1 MCSVIQGDNNL
12 LRPLFKCH
20 FCRYQLEG
28 IQVYDGGWQVALIGR
43 TAVRMLAVSTATG
56 LFELDTEPGYL
67 GVKEDHD
74 DPRFGELQVNRHQ
87 RNTVAMRENTVCL
100 ESGPCTGGV
109 TVKRKPET
117 RALSFVFLFSVFK
130 SASRL
135 VLTDTLTPTV
145 KHSISALTTLSRQGE
160 HEEEHWSHRNGLKP
174 GTKPGCFP
182 IPWVSRAVL
191 PTGKERGAAEHAS
204 IPARPEKARKKSCTP
219 PDTVGCAVIDLIHGS
234 ADD

>member
-1 MCSVIQGDNNL
+1 M
-12 LRPLFKCH
+12 
-20 FCRYQLEG
+20 
-28 IQVYDGGWQVALIGR
+28 
-43 TAVRMLAVSTATG
+43 
-56 LFELDTEPGYL
+56 
-67 GVKEDHD
+67 
-74 DPRFGELQVNRHQ
+74 
-87 RNTVAMRENTVCL
+87 CL

-117 RALSFVFLFSVFK
+117 RALSFAFLFSVFK

-219 PDTVGCAVIDLIHGS
+219 PDTVGCAVIDSFTVRQTTERSQRDLAASGMFFNHQGCDS
-234 ADD
+234 PKSRTELPVVLCKGTGRREAQGARGTTPGPSCATPEVGG

>member
-1 MCSVIQGDNNL
+1 
-12 LRPLFKCH
+12 
-20 FCRYQLEG
+20 
-28 IQVYDGGWQVALIGR
+28 
-43 TAVRMLAVSTATG
+43 MLADSTATG
-56 LFELDTEPGYL
+56 LFELDTEPGYS

-74 DPRFGELQVNRHQ
+74 DPRFGGASGQQASTQHSGNE
-87 RNTVAMRENTVCL
+87 RNTVSL
-100 ESGPCTGGV
+100 EAGPCTGGV

-117 RALSFVFLFSVFK
+117 RALSFAFLLSDFK

-145 KHSISALTTLSRQGE
+145 KHSISALTTLSQQGE
-160 HEEEHWSHRNGLKP
+160 HEEEHWSHRNGLKQ

-182 IPWVSRAVL
+182 IPWVTRAVL

-204 IPARPEKARKKSCTP
+204 NPARPEKARKKSCTP
-219 PDTVGCAVIDLIHGS
+219 PDTVGCAGDRLIHGS